1 MSSKDFAHSLPRS
14 HQKIW
19 KGYNIHAYTPE
30 IQNQIQSVISK
41 LTAMY
46 GTVVVQDIFQTILCE
61 MHQRYGPKIFFS
73 NLKNNFKQG
82 WIRDPELPGLNS
94 AVLLQAIWDILKKKN
109 EVSLYKHFD
118 ETLNQIGSTCIQG
131 ISFRLFM
138 DYIALTAED

>member
-1 MSSKDFAHSLPRS
+1 MSSKGFVQGS

-30 IQNQIQSVISK
+30 IQNQIQSVISE
-41 LTAMY
+41 LIAVY
-46 GTVVVQDIFQTILCE
+46 GTLVGQDTFQTILCE
-61 MHQRYGPKIFFS
+61 MHQKYGPKISFS
-73 NLKNNFKQG
+73 NFKNNFKQG

-94 AVLLQAIWDILKKKN
+94 AVLLRAIWDTLKKKN

-118 ETLNQIGSTCIQG
+118 ETLNQIGANCIQG

-138 DYIALTAED
+138 DYVAFARDQ